1 MLEQVVNGLMPNR
14 KIYFYRIHDGAE
26 LDLVITKGNQPAA
39 AIEIKYGS
47 DTRLSR
53 GNTEAANTLRA
64 ENNFMIV
71 SEKEDYTTSN
81 HFRVCGLDVFLSR
94 YLNDI

>member
-1 MLEQVVNGLMPNR
+1 MIEQVVNGLMPNR

-26 LDLVITKGNQPAA
+26 LDLVITKGGKPAA

-53 GNTEAANTLRA
+53 GSSETANALGA
-64 ENNFMIV
+64 EKECMIV
-71 SEKEDYTTSN
+71 KGEEDY
-81 HFRVCGLDVFLSR
+81 
-94 YLNDI
+94 